1 MNSKP
6 LDQAAAA
13 QEAQRLLRESSQVKE
28 RFAAQEAGRIADLAA
43 RIAHALAQGNK
54 VLLFGNGGSA
64 ADAQHIAAE
73 LTGKFLKVRAAV
85 PALALTT
92 NTSELT
98 ALGNDFGYDTVFERL
113 VEAHAKPGDVAIG
126 ISTSGNSPNVLR
138 GIAMAKAKGC
148 TTVAWCG
155 EGGKLRT
162 EVDLAVC
169 VPSKDTQRIQEC
181 HIAMGHVLCGLVE
194 RHLFGPA

>member
-1 MNSKP
+1 MDPRVDEVK
-6 LDQAAAA
+6 
-13 QEAQRLLRESSQVKE
+13 RLLRESSATKD
-28 RFAAQEAGRIADLAA
+28 RFQAEAHRVVELADRMVQAFQ
-43 RIAHALAQGNK
+43 RGNK
-54 VLLFGNGGSA
+54 VLIFGNGGSA

-73 LTGKFLKVRAAV
+73 LTGKFLKVRAAIPV
-85 PALALTT
+85 LALTT

-113 VEAHAKPGDVAIG
+113 VEAHAKPGDIAIG

-138 GIAMAKAKGC
+138 AMAMAKKKGC

-155 EGGKLRT
+155 EGGKLRD
-162 EVDLAVC
+162 EVDLALA

-181 HIAMGHVLCGLVE
+181 HITMGHILCGLVE
-194 RHLFGPA
+194 QKLFG

>member
-1 MNSKP
+1 MSD
-6 LDQAAAA
+6 LDDVK
-13 QEAQRLLRESSQVKE
+13 RLLQESSDVKVK
-28 RFAAQEAGRIADLAA
+28 FQAEAPHIVKLAHTIAD
-43 RIAHALAQGNK
+43 ALARGNK

-113 VEAHAKPGDVAIG
+113 VEAHAKQGDVAIG
-126 ISTSGNSPNVLR
+126 ISTSGNSPNVLKA
-138 GIAMAKAKGC
+138 IAMAKRKGC
-148 TTVAWCG
+148 VTVAWCG
-155 EGGKLRT
+155 EAGKLRG
-162 EVDLAVC
+162 EVDQAIC

-181 HIAMGHVLCGLVE
+181 HIAMGHIVCGLVE
-194 RHLFGPA
+194 RRLFG

>member
-1 MNSKP
+1 MKP
-6 LDQAAAA
+6 ED
-13 QEAQRLLRESSQVKE
+13 EVQRLLQESADVKVKLK
-28 RFAAQEAGRIADLAA
+28 AEAPRIAQ
-43 RIAHALAQGNK
+43 LAQAIAEAVKRGNK

-138 GIAMAKAKGC
+138 AIAMAKKKGC
-148 TTVAWCG
+148 MTVGWCG
-155 EGGKLRT
+155 EGGKLRG
-162 EVDLAVC
+162 EVDLAIC
-169 VPSKDTQRIQEC
+169 VPSKDTQRIQEG
-181 HIAMGHVLCGLVE
+181 HIAMGHIVCGLVE
-194 RHLFGPA
+194 RALFG

>member
-1 MNSKP
+1 MDRIAEVKRQLQESADTKRRF
-6 LDQAAAA
+6 
-13 QEAQRLLRESSQVKE
+13 EAQAEHVVRL
-28 RFAAQEAGRIADLAA
+28 ADAMVQA
-43 RIAHALAQGNK
+43 FKAGNK

-73 LTGKFLKVRAAV
+73 LTGKFLKWRQ
-85 PALALTT
+85 ALPVMALTT

-98 ALGNDFGYDTVFERL
+98 ALGNDLSYDQVFERL
-113 VEAHAKPGDVAIG
+113 VEAHARRGDVVIG

-138 GIAMAKAKGC
+138 AMAAAKRLGC
-148 TTVAWCG
+148 VTVAWCG

-162 EVDLAVC
+162 EVDLALA

-181 HIAMGHVLCGLVE
+181 HITMGHIVCGLVE
-194 RHLFGPA
+194 RAMFP

>member
-1 MNSKP
+1 MT
-6 LDQAAAA
+6 DAR
-13 QEAQRLLRESSQVKE
+13 EREVQRLLEESAEVKR
-28 RFAAQEAGRIADLAA
+28 RFQGQAGLVVQLADVLAEAFR
-43 RIAHALAQGNK
+43 RGNK

-73 LTGKFLKVRAAV
+73 LSGKFLKVRGAL
-85 PALALTT
+85 PAMALTT

-113 VEAHAKPGDVAIG
+113 VEAHARPGDVAVG

-138 GIAMAKAKGC
+138 AVAMAKKKGC

-155 EGGKLRT
+155 QGGKLKD
-162 EVDLAVC
+162 EVDLALC
-169 VPSKDTQRIQEC
+169 VPSRDTQRIQEC
-181 HIAMGHVLCGLVE
+181 HIAMGHIVCGLVE
-194 RHLFGPA
+194 QRLFG

>member
-1 MNSKP
+1 MGR
-6 LDQAAAA
+6 AAMSDEDDVRRQLQDSIAT
-13 QEAQRLLRESSQVKE
+13 KE
-28 RFAAQEAGRIADLAA
+28 RFKSQAEAVVRLADAVA
-43 RIAHALAQGNK
+43 DALRRGNK

-73 LTGKFLKVRAAV
+73 LTGKFLKARGAL

-98 ALGNDFGYDTVFERL
+98 ALGNDLGFETVFERL
-113 VEAHAKPGDVAIG
+113 VEAHAKQGDVAIG

-138 GIAMAKAKGC
+138 GIAMAKRKGC
-148 TTVAWCG
+148 FTVAWCG

-162 EVDLAVC
+162 EVDLALA

-181 HIAMGHVLCGLVE
+181 HIALGHIVCGLVE
-194 RHLFGPA
+194 RKLFG

>member
-1 MNSKP
+1 MDRVQEVKRQLAES
-6 LDQAAAA
+6 AAVKQKFAEQDAA
-13 QEAQRLLRESSQVKE
+13 KVV
-28 RFAAQEAGRIADLAA
+28 
-43 RIAHALAQGNK
+43 ALADKMVEAFRSGHK

-73 LTGKFLKVRAAV
+73 LTGKFLKWRAALPV
-85 PALALTT
+85 MALTT

-98 ALGNDFGYDTVFERL
+98 ALGNDLSYDQVFERL
-113 VEAHAKPGDVAIG
+113 VEAHARPGDVVIG

-138 GIAMAKAKGC
+138 AIAAAKRKGC
-148 TTVAWCG
+148 VTVAWCG

-162 EVDLAVC
+162 EVDLALA

-181 HIAMGHVLCGLVE
+181 HIAMGHVLCALVE
-194 RHLFGPA
+194 RAMFP